1 MIRYNPY
8 KSDKPNKD
16 SRLKNITLQQMIIK
30 RFNLVLLVILILL
43 FIKMKQENKDIS
55 IDIRKLNIRIGI
67 NQESIH
73 LVLE

>member
-16 SRLKNITLQQMIIK
+16 SLLNIITLQQMIIK

-55 IDIRKLNIRIGI
+55 IDIRKLNIKIGI
-67 NQESIH
+67 NQELIH

>member
-55 IDIRKLNIRIGI
+55 IDIRKLNIKIGI
-67 NQESIH
+67 NQELIH
-73 LVLE
+73 LVLG

>member
-1 MIRYNPY
+1 
-8 KSDKPNKD
+8 
-16 SRLKNITLQQMIIK
+16 MIIK

-55 IDIRKLNIRIGI
+55 IDIRKLNIKIGI
-67 NQESIH
+67 NQELIH

>member
-55 IDIRKLNIRIGI
+55 IDIRKLNIKIGI
-67 NQESIH
+67 NQELIH

>member
-16 SRLKNITLQQMIIK
+16 SLLNNITLQQMIIK

-43 FIKMKQENKDIS
+43 FLKMKLENKDIS
-55 IDIRKLNIRIGI
+55 IDIRKLNIKIGI
-67 NQESIH
+67 NQELIH

>member
-16 SRLKNITLQQMIIK
+16 SLLNNITLQQMIIK

-55 IDIRKLNIRIGI
+55 IDIRKLNIKIGI
-67 NQESIH
+67 NQELIH

>member
-16 SRLKNITLQQMIIK
+16 SLLKNITLQQMIIK

-43 FIKMKQENKDIS
+43 FIKMKQENKDLS
-55 IDIRKLNIRIGI
+55 IDIRKLNIKIGI
-67 NQESIH
+67 NQELIH

>member
-1 MIRYNPY
+1 MIRYYPY
-8 KSDKPNKD
+8 KSDKPNKEYY
-16 SRLKNITLQQMIIK
+16 ITTNYDK

-55 IDIRKLNIRIGI
+55 IDIRKLNIGIGI